1 MTFSLIRF
9 NREILKLTKDFSKF
23 GSCRHLCTE
32 APASN
37 HQEVQAYYRTT
48 EHNPINHD
56 AKHIGRLYTVNLF
69 QFFPPRWSLN
79 QFWFQIP
86 QEEFEFMAK
95 NAESEKKCEFM
106 TWKTFQRNDTLQE
119 QTFMVRKQYVE
130 MIQYLKQINW
140 PEQDLTKF
148 ILWGKKG
155 TGKTLTLSQIFHF
168 AHKSNFIVIHLPK
181 LKHWFRQY
189 TGVSFWMLH
198 NFWIQFT
205 SFHL

>member
-1 MTFSLIRF
+1 
-9 NREILKLTKDFSKF
+9 
-23 GSCRHLCTE
+23 
-32 APASN
+32 
-37 HQEVQAYYRTT
+37 
-48 EHNPINHD
+48 
-56 AKHIGRLYTVNLF
+56 
-69 QFFPPRWSLN
+69 
-79 QFWFQIP
+79 
-86 QEEFEFMAK
+86 MAK
-95 NAESEKKCEFM
+95 NAESANNCEFM

-189 TGVSFWMLH
+189 TGVSFKYCILFEF
-198 NFWIQFT
+198 NFNHFT
-205 SFHL
+205 FLKKPTKSEYKTGRWNLPNETIIALEYFKHFNQDKLEGLVTHKTYKWSEM